1 VDAQKLS
8 MSQLLRLKW
17 NSGKS
22 TAIDTHNSIAGAPA
36 VKREAEEDWGQG
48 VDVDARLRAPQ
59 SKPRCAHISPNRF
72 PVKNGLLCRGVRGGG
87 NSKGAQNACAP
98 FSASS
103 RAPRISNRDDEIAA
117 GVGRELVPWSVRSR
131 TTTVRCQR
139 KCRAVFDDPA
149 GVARPESLS
158 ARWIARRRTERE
170 PNVDDSREERTAA
183 MASRLSQLKENAGPY
198 LGAGPAKSGDHS
210 TAQAGTVGKP
220 PNRAGSIRKRDGRWR
235 TERAHKS
242 GVFAAIQHR
251 SNACRRQLTRTKKI
265 SVLSVSLLR
274 KVAPLHR

>member
-1 VDAQKLS
+1 MACLMVSK
-8 MSQLLRLKW
+8 
-17 NSGKS
+17 SGKP

-139 KCRAVFDDPA
+139 KCRAVLGGAARQSQEITHLLRNSPEPA
-149 GVARPESLS
+149 SSL
-158 ARWIARRRTERE
+158 W
-170 PNVDDSREERTAA
+170 
-183 MASRLSQLKENAGPY
+183 AGR
-198 LGAGPAKSGDHS
+198 
-210 TAQAGTVGKP
+210 GK
-220 PNRAGSIRKRDGRWR
+220 PNRAGSIRKRDCDG
-235 TERAHKS
+235 
-242 GVFAAIQHR
+242 
-251 SNACRRQLTRTKKI
+251 
-265 SVLSVSLLR
+265 
-274 KVAPLHR
+274 